1 MSLQRLVK
9 NLLLDPSY
17 LTALIPLILLCEL
30 FLNLI
35 IVWKVRY
42 TEIDWKAYMQEVQGV
57 LDGQWDYL
65 ELRGGTGPLVYPA
78 GFVYIFAALH
88 RLTGADPLCCRLP
101 PDAVTESDRCVS
113 GGGDVRLAQY
123 VFIGVY
129 LCTHAIVLD
138 LYRRSRAC
146 PPWALALLCLSLRVH
161 SLYSLRLFN
170 DCVAM
175 LLMYA
180 AVHAFVRARWTTG
193 AVVFSLA
200 VSVKMNCVLIAPG
213 VAIVMLRAVGWA
225 GSIWRGLL
233 FGLVQL
239 LLAVPFLRANASGYL
254 GKAFELSR
262 VFDYKWTVNLKFLAP
277 PTFQSPTLSAALLGA
292 HVLLLLAFAHRRW
305 CAADGGLPRLLLLGS
320 DASAPSAAAAKRA
333 GGGGGGGGGGAGGGG
348 RGGTVAEA
356 EAARAHDTLLT
367 LLGCNYIGIVVSR
380 TLHYQFYVW
389 YFHTVPL
396 LLWAA
401 PLRTPVRLLLWGGI
415 ELAFNVFPATA
426 ASSALL
432 QVCHW
437 VLLVALWRA
446 PATPDRPHRD

>member
-1 MSLQRLVK
+1 MSLQKFLR
-9 NLLLDPSY
+9 NLLLDQSY
-17 LTALIPLILLCEL
+17 FPVVCVLILLGEL
-30 FLNLI
+30 ALNLI
-35 IVWKVRY
+35 VVWKVRY

-129 LCTHAIVLD
+129 LCTHALVLD

-213 VAIVMLRAVGWA
+213 VAVVMLRAVGWA

-254 GKAFELSR
+254 SKAFELSR
-262 VFDYKWTVNLKFLAP
+262 VFEYKWTVNLKFLAP
-277 PTFQSPTLSAALLGA
+277 PTFQSPALAAALLGA

-333 GGGGGGGGGGAGGGG
+333 GVDGVGGGR
-348 RGGTVAEA
+348 RGGTVKEA

-389 YFHTVPL
+389 YFHSVPM

-401 PLRTPVRLLLWGGI
+401 PLPTPVRLLLWLGI

-446 PATPDRPHRD
+446 PATAARPHRD